1 VKVVT
6 ADPEDVLDYEFDFA
20 SDYPDT
26 DNIATKTVTASD
38 PSVTVSGITHAGDRV
53 VAFATGGEI
62 GTTVELKC
70 KVTTTEG
77 RTLVRRTSMLIRYR

>member
-6 ADPEDVLDYEFDFA
+6 ADPEDVLDYEWDFA

-26 DNIATKTVTASD
+26 DAIATKTVTSSD
-38 PSVTVSGITHAGDRV
+38 PAVTVS
-53 VAFATGGEI
+53 GEI

-77 RTLVRRTSMLIRYR
+77 RTLVRRTSLLIRYR